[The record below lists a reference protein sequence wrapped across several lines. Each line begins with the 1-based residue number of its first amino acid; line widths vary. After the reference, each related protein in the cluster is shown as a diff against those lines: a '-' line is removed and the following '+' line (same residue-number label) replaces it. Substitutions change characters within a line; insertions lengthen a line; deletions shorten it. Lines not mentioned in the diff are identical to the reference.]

1 MPKNVIFSDILVLV
15 SSRSSQPSAS
25 SMIYSTTSP
34 ITSMNTVTASQ
45 SPGMYSIHWLVFK
58 ATGRPSTL
66 TFLYNLFLRPKP
78 LGYGGSGQ

>member
-45 SPGMYSIHWLVFK
+45 SPGINLLV
-58 ATGRPSTL
+58 GL
-66 TFLYNLFLRPKP
+66 
-78 LGYGGSGQ
+78 